1 MKRNAYMTFSD
12 WAASPEDA
20 AAPMTEH
27 GATTTAKRGHEAIDA
42 DPWSRMHREVLV
54 RARRGLVGTQCRS
67 GQNPPFYPMRRARS
81 GATETGRDSRERIEV
96 AM

>member
-20 AAPMTEH
+20 AAPMMEH

-67 GQNPPFYPMRRARS
+67 GQNPPFYPMR
-81 GATETGRDSRERIEV
+81 
-96 AM
+96 